1 MSVCTGFGGMQMSY
15 NYLFDSY
22 KNVVNRYKE
31 KRKKSLKQPEKE
43 ENEGLR
49 WLTNVDKDSLNLVKL
64 FLDNQIRIRHLKN
77 MPPLSFGVSDK
88 EVAITIDKMIGGK
101 MSKSFLISTEPL
113 YVNHFNSLFDQ
124 LWEDGIDAEVR
135 IRDIEEGIESTNI
148 EIIENPKESL
158 KVAYNIIKSA
168 KDEVLR
174 IYPSINSFRRQ
185 VRVGA
190 MHLFR
195 EVLEHGVK
203 VRILIP
209 ADEQEE
215 IKRVVN
221 EVIPGLPHLNIRS
234 IDKSLQSQIG
244 IIVVDRRESLIV
256 ESRDDT
262 KDNYYDAA
270 GLAAYSNSK
279 PIALSYASIFENLWM
294 QSQLYEQL
302 KEAHEQLKTHDR
314 MQRDFI
320 NIAAHEL
327 RTPIQPILGLAEFA
341 RSKIKPEDTE
351 LIQFLD
357 VISRN
362 AKRLHRLTEDILDVT
377 RIESHSLILKEEPLN
392 LNELIAKTIDDVTRN
407 KELLKYNDR
416 DIKLS
421 NTQLS
426 DSTKT
431 VIVQADKGRIT
442 QVIYNLLSN
451 AVKFTNEG
459 DTISI
464 DIRKDEKEKF
474 VIITVKDTGQ
484 GIDPEIFPR
493 LFSKFATK
501 SFEGTGLGLYISKSI
516 VEAHG
521 GRMWAENNK
530 DGKGATFYFDVPLR

>member
-1 MSVCTGFGGMQMSY
+1 VCTGFGGMQMSY

-148 EIIENPKESL
+148 DIIENPKESL

-421 NTQLS
+421 NTQSS

-451 AVKFTNEG
+451 AIKFTNEG

-530 DGKGATFYFDVPLR
+530 DGKGATFYFNVPLR

>member
-1 MSVCTGFGGMQMSY
+1 VCTGFGGMQMSY

-148 EIIENPKESL
+148 DIIENPKESL

-221 EVIPGLPHLNIRS
+221 EVIPGLPHMNIRS

-421 NTQLS
+421 NTQSS

-451 AVKFTNEG
+451 AIKFTNEG
-459 DTISI
+459 DTISV

-516 VEAHG
+516 VEAHD

-530 DGKGATFYFDVPLR
+530 DGKGATFYFNVPLR

>member
-1 MSVCTGFGGMQMSY
+1 VCTGFGGMQMSY

-148 EIIENPKESL
+148 DIIENPKESL

-327 RTPIQPILGLAEFA
+327 RTPIQPILGLAESA
-341 RSKIKPEDTE
+341 RSKIKSEDTE
-351 LIQFLD
+351 LMQFLD

-421 NTQLS
+421 NTQSS

-530 DGKGATFYFDVPLR
+530 DGKGATFYFNVPLR

>member
-1 MSVCTGFGGMQMSY
+1 MCTGFGGMQMSY

-148 EIIENPKESL
+148 DIIENPKESL

-302 KEAHEQLKTHDR
+302 KEAHEQLKAHDR

-327 RTPIQPILGLAEFA
+327 RTPIQPILGLADSA

-421 NTQLS
+421 NTQSS

-451 AVKFTNEG
+451 AIKFTNEG

-530 DGKGATFYFDVPLR
+530 DSRGATFYFNVPLR

>member
-1 MSVCTGFGGMQMSY
+1 MCTGFGGMQMSY

-31 KRKKSLKQPEKE
+31 KRKSLKQPEKE

-302 KEAHEQLKTHDR
+302 KEAHEQLKAHDR

-421 NTQLS
+421 NTQPS

-451 AVKFTNEG
+451 AIKFTNEG

-530 DGKGATFYFDVPLR
+530 DGKGATFYFNVPLR

>member
-1 MSVCTGFGGMQMSY
+1 MQMSY

-31 KRKKSLKQPEKE
+31 KRKSLKQPEKE

-64 FLDNQIRIRHLKN
+64 FLDNQIRIRHIKN

-148 EIIENPKESL
+148 DIIENPKESL

-302 KEAHEQLKTHDR
+302 KEAHEQLKAHDR

-327 RTPIQPILGLAEFA
+327 RTPIQPILGLADSA

-421 NTQLS
+421 NTQSS

-451 AVKFTNEG
+451 AIKFTNEG

>member
-302 KEAHEQLKTHDR
+302 KEAHEQLKAHDR

-327 RTPIQPILGLAEFA
+327 RTPIQPILGLADSA

-451 AVKFTNEG
+451 AIKFTNEG

-530 DGKGATFYFDVPLR
+530 DGKGATFYFNVPLR

>member
-1 MSVCTGFGGMQMSY
+1 VCTGFGGMQMSY

-148 EIIENPKESL
+148 DIIENPKESL

-327 RTPIQPILGLAEFA
+327 RTPIQPILGLAESA
-341 RSKIKPEDTE
+341 RSKIKSEDTE
-351 LIQFLD
+351 LMQFLD

-421 NTQLS
+421 NTQSS

-451 AVKFTNEG
+451 AIKFTHEG

-530 DGKGATFYFDVPLR
+530 DGKGATFYFNVPLR

>member
-1 MSVCTGFGGMQMSY
+1 VCTGFGGMQMSY

-31 KRKKSLKQPEKE
+31 KRKSLKQPEKE

-302 KEAHEQLKTHDR
+302 KEAHEQLKAHDR

-327 RTPIQPILGLAEFA
+327 RTPIQPILGLAESA
-341 RSKIKPEDTE
+341 RSKIKSEDTE
-351 LIQFLD
+351 LMQFLD

-421 NTQLS
+421 NTQSS

-451 AVKFTNEG
+451 AIKFTNEG
-459 DTISI
+459 DTISV

-530 DGKGATFYFDVPLR
+530 DGKGATFYFNVPLR

>member
-1 MSVCTGFGGMQMSY
+1 VCTGFGGMQMSY

-327 RTPIQPILGLAEFA
+327 RTPIQPILGLAESA
-341 RSKIKPEDTE
+341 RSKIKSEDTE
-351 LIQFLD
+351 LMQFLD

-421 NTQLS
+421 NTQSS

-451 AVKFTNEG
+451 AIKFTNEG
-459 DTISI
+459 DTISV

-530 DGKGATFYFDVPLR
+530 DGKGATFYFNVPLR

>member
-1 MSVCTGFGGMQMSY
+1 VCTGFGGMQMSY

-148 EIIENPKESL
+148 DIIENPKESL

-421 NTQLS
+421 NTQSS

-451 AVKFTNEG
+451 AIKFTNEG

-484 GIDPEIFPR
+484 GIDPEIFPI

-530 DGKGATFYFDVPLR
+530 DGKGATFYFNVPLR

>member
-1 MSVCTGFGGMQMSY
+1 VCTGFGGMQMSY

-135 IRDIEEGIESTNI
+135 IREIEEGIESTNI
-148 EIIENPKESL
+148 DIIENPKESL

-421 NTQLS
+421 NTQSS

-451 AVKFTNEG
+451 AIKFTNEG

-530 DGKGATFYFDVPLR
+530 DSRGATFYFNVPLR

>member
-1 MSVCTGFGGMQMSY
+1 
-15 NYLFDSY
+15 
-22 KNVVNRYKE
+22 
-31 KRKKSLKQPEKE
+31 
-43 ENEGLR
+43 
-49 WLTNVDKDSLNLVKL
+49 
-64 FLDNQIRIRHLKN
+64 
-77 MPPLSFGVSDK
+77 
-88 EVAITIDKMIGGK
+88 
-101 MSKSFLISTEPL
+101 
-113 YVNHFNSLFDQ
+113 
-124 LWEDGIDAEVR
+124 
-135 IRDIEEGIESTNI
+135 
-148 EIIENPKESL
+148 
-158 KVAYNIIKSA
+158 
-168 KDEVLR
+168 
-174 IYPSINSFRRQ
+174 
-185 VRVGA
+185 
-190 MHLFR
+190 
-195 EVLEHGVK
+195 
-203 VRILIP
+203 
-209 ADEQEE
+209 
-215 IKRVVN
+215 
-221 EVIPGLPHLNIRS
+221 
-234 IDKSLQSQIG
+234 
-244 IIVVDRRESLIV
+244 
-256 ESRDDT
+256 
-262 KDNYYDAA
+262 
-270 GLAAYSNSK
+270 
-279 PIALSYASIFENLWM
+279 M

-421 NTQLS
+421 NTQSS

-431 VIVQADKGRIT
+431 VIVEADKGRIT

-451 AVKFTNEG
+451 AIKFTNEG

-474 VIITVKDTGQ
+474 VIVTVKDTGQ

-530 DGKGATFYFDVPLR
+530 DGKGATFYFNVPLR

>member
-1 MSVCTGFGGMQMSY
+1 VCTGFGGMQMSY

-148 EIIENPKESL
+148 DIIENPKESL

-327 RTPIQPILGLAEFA
+327 RTPIQPILGLAESA
-341 RSKIKPEDTE
+341 RSKIKSEDTE
-351 LIQFLD
+351 LMQFLD

-421 NTQLS
+421 NTQSS

-451 AVKFTNEG
+451 AIKFTNEG
-459 DTISI
+459 DTISV

-474 VIITVKDTGQ
+474 VIITVKDNGQ

-530 DGKGATFYFDVPLR
+530 DGKGATFYFNVPLR

>member
-1 MSVCTGFGGMQMSY
+1 VCTGFGGMQMSY

-302 KEAHEQLKTHDR
+302 KEAHEQLKAHDR

-451 AVKFTNEG
+451 AIKFTNEG

-530 DGKGATFYFDVPLR
+530 DGKGATFYFNVPLR

>member
-1 MSVCTGFGGMQMSY
+1 VCTGFGGMQMSY

-148 EIIENPKESL
+148 DIIENPKESL

-327 RTPIQPILGLAEFA
+327 RTPIQPILGLAESA
-341 RSKIKPEDTE
+341 RSKIKSEDTE
-351 LIQFLD
+351 LMQFLD

-421 NTQLS
+421 NTQSS

-451 AVKFTNEG
+451 AIKFTNEG
-459 DTISI
+459 DTISV

-530 DGKGATFYFDVPLR
+530 DGKGATFYFNVPLR

>member
-1 MSVCTGFGGMQMSY
+1 
-15 NYLFDSY
+15 
-22 KNVVNRYKE
+22 
-31 KRKKSLKQPEKE
+31 
-43 ENEGLR
+43 
-49 WLTNVDKDSLNLVKL
+49 
-64 FLDNQIRIRHLKN
+64 
-77 MPPLSFGVSDK
+77 
-88 EVAITIDKMIGGK
+88 
-101 MSKSFLISTEPL
+101 
-113 YVNHFNSLFDQ
+113 
-124 LWEDGIDAEVR
+124 
-135 IRDIEEGIESTNI
+135 
-148 EIIENPKESL
+148 
-158 KVAYNIIKSA
+158 
-168 KDEVLR
+168 
-174 IYPSINSFRRQ
+174 
-185 VRVGA
+185 

-327 RTPIQPILGLAEFA
+327 RTPIQPILGLAESA
-341 RSKIKPEDTE
+341 RSKIKSEDTE
-351 LIQFLD
+351 LMQFLD

-421 NTQLS
+421 NTQSS

-451 AVKFTNEG
+451 AIKFTNEG
-459 DTISI
+459 DTISV

-474 VIITVKDTGQ
+474 VIITVKDNGQ

-530 DGKGATFYFDVPLR
+530 DGKGATFYFNVPLR

>member
-1 MSVCTGFGGMQMSY
+1 VCTGFGGMQMSY

-148 EIIENPKESL
+148 DIIENPKESL

-302 KEAHEQLKTHDR
+302 KEAHEQLKAHDR

-327 RTPIQPILGLAEFA
+327 RTPIQPILGLAESA
-341 RSKIKPEDTE
+341 RSKIKSEDTE
-351 LIQFLD
+351 LMQFLD

-421 NTQLS
+421 NTQSS

-451 AVKFTNEG
+451 AIKFTNEG

-530 DGKGATFYFDVPLR
+530 DGKGATFYFNVPLR